1 MASKQKTVKILIA
14 VLATLLAL
22 SLIALGATVIVNKL
36 RSREVQV
43 SVPDNLITPDDG
55 SDGDDSNVPA
65 DDDADSTDSTADTD
79 TGIKDNAPSDTAP
92 NTDTAVKD
100 NEKDG
105 TADGNASEDT
115 KSATALRLYDKN
127 PRENDPFHVVNMF
140 PGDRITQYYRVEVSY
155 KGTVTVHFGTKIRP
169 GYEKLSEVL
178 RAKVTLLT
186 TGETL
191 YDGLMAEMP
200 ESLDHKLGSDTD
212 TKDELFYEI
221 TAYLD
226 TSVGND
232 YQDKGLVADF
242 NWWVEEAENLTP
254 SQQTG
259 DALII
264 LLSVAAA
271 ACACCLVLIII
282 IKRRKKEEKND

>member
-55 SDGDDSNVPA
+55 SEEDNADEPVGDG
-65 DDDADSTDSTADTD
+65 ADSAADTD
-79 TGIKDNAPSDTAP
+79 VADTDPSDTAP
-92 NTDTAVKD
+92 NTDTAD
-100 NEKDG
+100 NAKDG
-105 TADGNASEDT
+105 TTGGNAPKDT
-115 KSATALRLYDKN
+115 ESATALRLYDKN

-155 KGTVTVHFGTKIRP
+155 RGTVTVHFGTEIRP

-178 RAKVTLLT
+178 KAKVTLLT

-200 ESLDHKLGSDTD
+200 ESLDHKLGSETD

-242 NWWVEEAENLTP
+242 NWWVEETENLTP

-259 DALII
+259 DSLIV

-271 ACACCLVLIII
+271 ACVCCLILIII
-282 IKRRKKEEKND
+282 IKRKKKEEKND

>member
-1 MASKQKTVKILIA
+1 MTSKQKTVKILIA

-22 SLIALGATVIVNKL
+22 SLIALGATVIANKL
-36 RSREVQV
+36 RNNEAQV

-55 SDGDDSNVPA
+55 SGDDSAEPA
-65 DDDADSTDSTADTD
+65 VGNSDSTADTD
-79 TGIKDNAPSDTAP
+79 SDIGTAGTDSAPSDTAP
-92 NTDTAVKD
+92 NTDTAVTD
-100 NEKDG
+100 AAKDG
-105 TADGNASEDT
+105 TSDGNAAEDA

-127 PRENDPFHVVNMF
+127 PCENDPFHVTNMF
-140 PGDRITQYYRVEVSY
+140 PGDRITRYYRVEVSY
-155 KGTVTVHFGTKIRP
+155 KGTVTVHFGTEIRS

-178 RAKVTLLT
+178 KAKVTLLT

-200 ESLDHKLGSDTD
+200 ESLDHELGSDTD

-242 NWWVEEAENLTP
+242 NWWVEETGNLTP

-259 DALII
+259 DSLII
-264 LLSVAAA
+264 LLSVAAV
-271 ACACCLVLIII
+271 ACVCCLILIII
-282 IKRRKKEEKND
+282 IKRKKEDEEND

>member
-55 SDGDDSNVPA
+55 SVGDGSDAPTA
-65 DDDADSTDSTADTD
+65 DGADGTADTD
-79 TGIKDNAPSDTAP
+79 VADTDPSDTAS
-92 NTDTAVKD
+92 NTDTTAD
-100 NEKDG
+100 TAKDG
-105 TADGNASEDT
+105 TADGNAPEDA

-155 KGTVTVHFGTKIRP
+155 RGTVTVHFGTEIRP

-178 RAKVTLLT
+178 KAKVTLLT

-200 ESLDHKLGSDTD
+200 ESLDHRLGSDTE
-212 TKDELFYEI
+212 TNDELFYEI

-242 NWWVEEAENLTP
+242 TWWVEETGNLTP

-259 DALII
+259 DSLVV

-271 ACACCLVLIII
+271 ACVCCLILIII
-282 IKRRKKEEKND
+282 IKRKKEDGEND

>member
-1 MASKQKTVKILIA
+1 MTSKQKTVKILIA

-22 SLIALGATVIVNKL
+22 SLIALGATVIANKL
-36 RSREVQV
+36 RNNEAQV

-55 SDGDDSNVPA
+55 SGDDSAEPA
-65 DDDADSTDSTADTD
+65 VGNSDSTAVTD
-79 TGIKDNAPSDTAP
+79 AA
-92 NTDTAVKD
+92 
-100 NEKDG
+100 KDG
-105 TADGNASEDT
+105 TSDGNAAEDA

-127 PRENDPFHVVNMF
+127 PCENDPFHVTNMF
-140 PGDRITQYYRVEVSY
+140 PGDRITRYYRVEVSY
-155 KGTVTVHFGTKIRP
+155 KGTVTVHFGTEIRS

-178 RAKVTLLT
+178 KAKVTLLT

-200 ESLDHKLGSDTD
+200 ESLDHELGSDTD

-242 NWWVEEAENLTP
+242 NWWVEETGNLTP

-259 DALII
+259 DSLII
-264 LLSVAAA
+264 LLSVAAV
-271 ACACCLVLIII
+271 ACVCCLILIII
-282 IKRRKKEEKND
+282 IKRKKEDEEND

>member
-55 SDGDDSNVPA
+55 SEEDNSDAPAGDGA
-65 DDDADSTDSTADTD
+65 DSTADTD
-79 TGIKDNAPSDTAP
+79 VADTDPSDTAP
-92 NTDTAVKD
+92 NTDTAD
-100 NEKDG
+100 NAKDG
-105 TADGNASEDT
+105 TTGGNAPKDAE
-115 KSATALRLYDKN
+115 SATALRLYNKN

-155 KGTVTVHFGTKIRP
+155 RGTLTVHFGTEIRP

-178 RAKVTLLT
+178 KAKVTLLT

-200 ESLDHKLGSDTD
+200 ESLDHKLGSETD

-254 SQQTG
+254 PQQTG
-259 DALII
+259 DSLIV

-271 ACACCLVLIII
+271 ACVCCLILIII
-282 IKRRKKEEKND
+282 IKRKKKEEKND